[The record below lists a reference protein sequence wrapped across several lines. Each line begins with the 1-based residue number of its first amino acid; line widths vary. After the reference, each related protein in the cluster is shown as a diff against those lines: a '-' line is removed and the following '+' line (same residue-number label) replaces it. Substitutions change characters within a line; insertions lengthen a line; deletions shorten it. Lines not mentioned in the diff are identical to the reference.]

1 MVIGAIIWNCWF
13 LPTRNSWILAVSQ
26 FTVTQFTVLHS
37 KSLKVRRGFRHW
49 CLPFLRILILRV
61 RSAML
66 NLFNSNSVLEI
77 MILIRVMGIFIVLIW
92 SPNKSY
98 LGNTSFKYISVKDLL
113 FPVTID
119 SILCFKQFFFVV
131 FQNKYDS
138 RQTGRLFRNRACLLW
153 YFSICTVI
161 GKHLLMIKCLS
172 ELILQKWWSLGIHVL
187 KFRLGSQ
194 TFPAFILRQMN
205 WMPPYAVCILLSMPG
220 LIWCY

>member
-119 SILCFKQFFFVV
+119 SILCFKQFFLLF
-131 FQNKYDS
+131 S
-138 RQTGRLFRNRACLLW
+138 RISTIPDKLVDFLEIELACCDIFPSAQL
-153 YFSICTVI
+153 
-161 GKHLLMIKCLS
+161 
-172 ELILQKWWSLGIHVL
+172 
-187 KFRLGSQ
+187 LGS
-194 TFPAFILRQMN
+194 IYS
-205 WMPPYAVCILLSMPG
+205 W
-220 LIWCY
+220 